1 MPISQKVVDGN
12 LREEW
17 VKKVSALL
25 ENEGEEVLLVKSN
38 EIALP
43 VLDELGDEKYVVLT
57 IKVPSGTRD
66 GDAYNGHELA
76 QDYTHKLE
84 QKAIKAEK
92 RAAEKEKKIARD
104 KKLREQKAKAKAEQE
119 KNGTP

>member
-1 MPISQKVVDGN
+1 MAISQKVVDGN

-25 ENEGEEVLLVKSN
+25 EKDGEEVLSVKSN
-38 EIALP
+38 ELAVP

-76 QDYTHKLE
+76 QDYAHKLE

-92 RAAEKEKKIARD
+92 KAVEKAKKIARD
-104 KKLREQKAKAKAEQE
+104 KKLREQKVQAQE
-119 KNGTP
+119 KHS